1 MTKSCVRILL
11 VDDFVPWRR
20 RVCAMLQKHRELQVI
35 AEVGDGLE
43 AVQKAGKLKPDLILL
58 DIGLPKLNGLEAAS
72 RIREVAP
79 DAAIIFLTE
88 NNDKDIAQA
97 ALSAGA
103 RGYVLKTDAGKEL
116 LRAVAGV
123 LAGNVFVSSAFAAD
137 FSQAKHK

>member
-1 MTKSCVRILL
+1 
-11 VDDFVPWRR
+11 
-20 RVCAMLQKHRELQVI
+20 MLQKHRELQVI

-58 DIGLPKLNGLEAAS
+58 DIGLPKLNGLEAAT